1 MDKKSVFHA
10 GAVWLEALSD
20 FENELHEHVEQ
31 AKKDQLRF
39 QDGRLEKSLVRHIK
53 ARASGKDE
61 WLVLFACYQFVTNT
75 TRHLGYDEAR
85 RMHGEEMKARR
96 FLSAREFCRSLPERF
111 AVAPERLLE
120 ELHFRVRSVVSWM
133 EAQESFSLWLVFKDL
148 RPAWRRKKLDA
159 RASAI
164 QACYLS
170 KLPQK
175 LLIKTK
181 RRGRVRV
188 GAHLRPELGIGT
200 NYENRPWNDREWQ
213 NILEQAARL
222 TEKRYCCT
230 ELEKWVWWCYPV
242 FRRYE
247 WNTRE
252 VLDAAS
258 KRDMDFEK
266 EKAGIDKLVTFQKYW
281 IRRGLRFVGGKQK
294 QNRTPPLWEFAVR
307 VVLPEP
313 GKMWGAWGGFLFLPK
328 KN

>member
-148 RPAWRRKKLDA
+148 RPAWRRKKLDG

-175 LLIKTK
+175 LLTKTK
-181 RRGRVRV
+181 RRGSVRMD
-188 GAHLRPELGIGT
+188 AHGTLHTLWPKDSLRLLVRGPTIRQLLPQL
-200 NYENRPWNDREWQ
+200 R
-213 NILEQAARL
+213 QAAIPMARGW
-222 TEKRYCCT
+222 T
-230 ELEKWVWWCYPV
+230 
-242 FRRYE
+242 F
-247 WNTRE
+247 NRE
-252 VLDAAS
+252 NWYHSIPTAL
-258 KRDMDFEK
+258 
-266 EKAGIDKLVTFQKYW
+266 
-281 IRRGLRFVGGKQK
+281 
-294 QNRTPPLWEFAVR
+294 
-307 VVLPEP
+307 
-313 GKMWGAWGGFLFLPK
+313 
-328 KN
+328 